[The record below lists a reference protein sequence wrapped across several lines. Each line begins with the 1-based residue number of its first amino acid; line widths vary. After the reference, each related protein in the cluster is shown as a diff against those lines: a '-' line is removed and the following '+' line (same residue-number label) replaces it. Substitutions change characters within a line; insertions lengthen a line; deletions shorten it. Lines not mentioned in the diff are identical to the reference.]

1 MNTSQIGNDYVEF
14 DNITKEISQLLF
26 TDLNGI
32 LNARLSAVIPNRSS
46 NNFGNENAPISAKY
60 DCRIKLQYH
69 KNIMSS
75 VEEGMIFAV
84 KNFKNKNNK
93 SKDDGQLKQI
103 YTLLVASRIWPDH
116 YGLRGISDH
125 TYYPMQ
131 FEVIEQSVEDW
142 DTDDKS
148 TMMIQLSTIPIN
160 YDLVVTIDRQKD
172 NEINYEYVRGFSYP
186 VIGDSVFL
194 LNAKTVSQMYN
205 QKVLKKMN
213 AQMDSLPLE
222 VQKSLKIGTIKMF
235 EDSDDKIPIY
245 INFDNLVRYHFG
257 IFAFTGGG
265 KSNLLSNLLRKIL
278 KNTSD
283 TKIILFD
290 ISCEYPFLL
299 ADIFADGSI
308 KSSIILENKVINTDQ
323 FYVSVVK
330 PREFED
336 DERAKKGLDDIFEKG
351 LVTNFVKPYSVTPKC
366 KEVLNELNDL
376 KNEVGGKPH
385 YLDAI
390 NQIHNT
396 IFQHMVSNKLTESSF
411 IDENF
416 VTVLSVCA
424 TEAIKTFK
432 VNDKSG
438 LYAWAFSRGT
448 LVSRLK
454 KQGKDECD
462 NNREEKENIP
472 VTKPYDEGMT
482 EDDILE
488 LLEGDTRL
496 VCISISDP
504 YTIKELSISITQE
517 MLKRRKRQF
526 KVKPH
531 ILFVFDEAQE
541 FIRDLSNARGIDRE
555 CSEGIET
562 LLRQGRK
569 YGLGGCIATQRIAYL
584 NTSALQ
590 QLHTY
595 FVGTLPRPYDRNVVS
610 NTFTIDNGILEKT
623 LEFAPGEWLLS
634 SYIATGIENVPI
646 FIKADNSEKNIE
658 LYLNS

>member
-1 MNTSQIGNDYVEF
+1 
-14 DNITKEISQLLF
+14 
-26 TDLNGI
+26 
-32 LNARLSAVIPNRSS
+32 
-46 NNFGNENAPISAKY
+46 
-60 DCRIKLQYH
+60 
-69 KNIMSS
+69 
-75 VEEGMIFAV
+75 
-84 KNFKNKNNK
+84 
-93 SKDDGQLKQI
+93 
-103 YTLLVASRIWPDH
+103 
-116 YGLRGISDH
+116 
-125 TYYPMQ
+125 MQ

-148 TMMIQLSTIPIN
+148 TMMIQISTIPIN
-160 YDLVVTIDRQKD
+160 YDLVVTIDQNK
-172 NEINYEYVRGFSYP
+172 EIKYEYVRGFSYP
-186 VIGDSVFL
+186 IIGDSVFL
-194 LNAKTVSQMYN
+194 LNAKTGSQMYN

-213 AQMDSLPLE
+213 VEIGDALTPDKQE
-222 VQKSLKIGTIKMF
+222 NLKIGTIKMF
-235 EDSDDKIPIY
+235 EDSEDKIPIY

-278 KNTSD
+278 RNTPD

-299 ADIFADGSI
+299 SDIFADDSI
-308 KSSIILENKVINTDQ
+308 KSKIILENKVNNTDQ

-336 DERAKKGLDDIFEKG
+336 DERAKDGLDNIFKKG
-351 LVTNFVKPYSVTPKC
+351 IVTNFVKPFSVTPKC

-376 KNEVGGKPH
+376 KNEVAGKPH

-390 NQIHNT
+390 NQIHSQ
-396 IFQHMVSNKLTESSF
+396 IFEHMINNKLTESSF

-416 VTVLSVCA
+416 VTVLSSYA
-424 TEAIKTFK
+424 TDAMKTFRIS
-432 VNDKSG
+432 DKSG
-438 LYAWAFSRGT
+438 LYAWSSSRGT
-448 LVSRLK
+448 LASRLK
-454 KQGKDECD
+454 KQSMDDNNENNKEQNIITINNKDEGT
-462 NNREEKENIP
+462 I
-472 VTKPYDEGMT
+472 

-488 LLEGDTRL
+488 LLDGNSRL
-496 VCISISDP
+496 ICISISDP
-504 YTIKELSISITQE
+504 YTIKKLAVSISQE

-555 CSEGIET
+555 CSEEIET

-569 YGLGGCIATQRIAYL
+569 YGLGGCVTTQRIAYL

-646 FIKADNSEKNIE
+646 FIKAENSEKNIE

>member
-32 LNARLSAVIPNRSS
+32 LKARLSAVIPSRSS

-75 VEEGMIFAV
+75 IEEGMIFAV

>member
-1 MNTSQIGNDYVEF
+1 MNLSQTGNDYVEF
-14 DNITKEISQLLF
+14 DNITKDISKLLF

-32 LNARLSAVIPNRSS
+32 LKARLSAVIPNRSG

-69 KNIMSS
+69 KNVMSS

-84 KNFKNKNNK
+84 RNFKNKNLQL
-93 SKDDGQLKQI
+93 KDDGQLKQI

-160 YDLVVTIDRQKD
+160 YDLVVTVDKNKD
-172 NEINYEYVRGFSYP
+172 NEIKYEYIRGFSYP
-186 VIGDSVFL
+186 IIGDSVFL

-213 AQMDSLPLE
+213 VQMDSLPLE

-235 EDSDDKIPIY
+235 EDLEDKIPIY

-278 KNTSD
+278 KNTAD

-299 ADIFADGSI
+299 ADIFADRSI
-308 KSSIILENKVINTDQ
+308 KSKIILENKVINTDQ

-411 IDENF
+411 IDETF

-454 KQGKDECD
+454 KQDKDGD
-462 NNREEKENIP
+462 SDREEGEENIAG
-472 VTKPYDEGMT
+472 TKPYDEGMT

-646 FIKADNSEKNIE
+646 FIKSDNSEKNIE
-658 LYLNS
+658 YYLNS